1 MSPKTRLDTDF
12 FGPGDRWQTVAGV
25 DEVGRGC
32 LFGPV
37 VAAVVVLPEAAIAP
51 LQRAGV
57 TDSKQLSK
65 QRREQ
70 LYPLICETAEA
81 VAWGLSSVAEIERW
95 NILQATFLAMRRAL
109 AKIDRPLSRCLIDGN
124 QRLPK
129 IELAQTSVVQGD
141 RHCVTI
147 AAASILAKV
156 WRDRLLERLDDRYPG
171 YGLRQHKGY
180 GTAQHRQAILQLGP
194 TPLHRSHFLRSFLQQ
209 PKQISLF

>member
-12 FGPGDRWQTVAGV
+12 FGPGDRWQTVAGI

-37 VAAVVVLPEAAIAP
+37 VAAAVVLPEAAIAP
-51 LQRAGV
+51 LQQAGV
-57 TDSKQLSK
+57 TDSKQLSQ

-129 IELAQTSVVQGD
+129 LELAQTSVVQGD

-156 WRDRLLERLDDRYPG
+156 WRDRLLERLDDRYPD

-180 GTAQHRQAILQLGP
+180 GTAQHRQALLQFGP
-194 TPLHRSHFLRSFLQQ
+194 TPLHRPRFLRSLLQQ

>member
-57 TDSKQLSK
+57 TDSKQLS
-65 QRREQ
+65 QYQREQ
-70 LYPLICETAEA
+70 LYPLICDTAEA

-109 AKIDRPLSRCLIDGN
+109 TKIDRPLSRCLIDGN

-129 IELAQTSVVQGD
+129 VSLAQTSVVQGD

-180 GTAQHRQAILQLGP
+180 GTAQHRQAILQFGP
-194 TPLHRSHFLRSFLQQ
+194 TPLHRSHFLRSLLQQ

>member
-37 VAAVVVLPEAAIAP
+37 VAAAVVLPEAAIAS
-51 LQRAGV
+51 LQQAGV
-57 TDSKQLSK
+57 TDSKQLS
-65 QRREQ
+65 QHRREQ
-70 LYPLICETAEA
+70 LYPLICDTAEA
-81 VAWGLSSVAEIERW
+81 VAWGLASVAEIERW

-180 GTAQHRQAILQLGP
+180 GTTRHRQAILQLGP
-194 TPLHRSHFLRSFLQQ
+194 TPLHRSHFLRSLLQA
-209 PKQISLF
+209 PHQISLF